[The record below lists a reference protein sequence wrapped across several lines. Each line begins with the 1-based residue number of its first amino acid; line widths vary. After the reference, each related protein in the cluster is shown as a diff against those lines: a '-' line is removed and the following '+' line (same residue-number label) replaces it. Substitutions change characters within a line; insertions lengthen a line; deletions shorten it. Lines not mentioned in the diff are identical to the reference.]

1 MEGFN
6 FLIRRVGR
14 SFFVYWRS
22 EERAIFFFLL
32 ESGKGFFLLGAE
44 EEDYKRMV
52 YLSKDISRSD

>member
-1 MEGFN
+1 MG
-6 FLIRRVGR
+6 RVGR

-32 ESGKGFFLLGAE
+32 ESGKGFFLLGGE